1 MVFARTNKLRTRP
14 EITSAFSIS
23 SSGRLW
29 PFLNREILNV
39 GSLRFRS
46 RSIDHD
52 QIQPKSERIPSK
64 LISGRVLRFV
74 ISFAGVLLLLHLGAN
89 SSQAQD
95 QGSVLGELE
104 LEGKSI
110 VRLVLRREGDN
121 EREEFRRPE
130 QITKLPTGKYAVQEV
145 HLDGGYIYYASRGPR
160 RRLVSVTSDE
170 PATLKIGGPL
180 KQTVKVNRQGRL
192 LVMNYELLGV
202 DGEQYTDGTSGEPPT
217 FTIYRGDKEI
227 ISDKFEFG

>member
-1 MVFARTNKLRTRP
+1 MVFAQTNKLRTRP

-39 GSLRFRS
+39 GSLRFRF

-52 QIQPKSERIPSK
+52 QIQPKSERIPSE

-74 ISFAGVLLLLHLGAN
+74 ISFAGVLLLLHLGSNFSEAR
-89 SSQAQD
+89 D
-95 QGSVLGELE
+95 QSSVLGELK
-104 LEGKSI
+104 LEGESI
-110 VRLVLRREGDN
+110 VRLILRREGDN
-121 EREEFRRPE
+121 VRETFRRPE
-130 QITKLPTGKYAVQEV
+130 QIMKLPTGRYTVQEV
-145 HLDGGYIYYASRGPR
+145 HLDGGYICYASRGPKR
-160 RRLVSVTSDE
+160 RRVTVTSDE

-192 LVMNYELLGV
+192 LVMNHGLVGV
-202 DGEQYTDGTSGEPPT
+202 GGEQYTDGTSGEPPT